1 MGKVRKTI
9 VKRKRKKHG
18 NRIKISKN
26 NNMKKTHRRRKIQ
39 KGGFFNEGGMT
50 LYQSLIIGLNDGMG
64 TNQDLIPLI
73 YKSAELN

>member
-18 NRIKISKN
+18 NGNKKSKN
-26 NNMKKTHRRRKIQ
+26 NIMKKTRRQRKIQ
-39 KGGFFNEGGMT
+39 RGGFFNEGGMS